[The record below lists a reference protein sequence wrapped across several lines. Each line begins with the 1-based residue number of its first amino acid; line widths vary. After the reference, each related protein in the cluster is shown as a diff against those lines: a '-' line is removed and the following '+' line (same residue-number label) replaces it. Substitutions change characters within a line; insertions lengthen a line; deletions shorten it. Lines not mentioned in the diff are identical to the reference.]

1 MRISTQQL
9 FQQGV
14 SQILDNQSAA
24 TRIRAQI
31 GSGKRLL
38 SPADDPAAAAQVLDI
53 ARLQELTAQFQSNA
67 DLATQ
72 RLDNEETVLATT
84 VTSVQRVRE
93 LALQGRN
100 TVLSA
105 DDRQFLA
112 AEVRERLKELIALG
126 NTVDGNGDYLFAGNK
141 AKTLPFVQDATSGDV
156 TYNGDQGSRLIE
168 VGPGRTI
175 ADADPGDAIF
185 MAVRNGNGTY
195 ATSANTGNTGTGII
209 VPGGVTNP
217 SAYVPDNYRIVF
229 TSATTFDVID
239 DTTAATLV
247 AGVTYT
253 DGAAITSIPGIS
265 LSITGAP
272 ATGDEFNIDP
282 SANQS
287 VFTTVDRL
295 ADALER
301 TLGSP
306 SATALFADD
315 VNRSLSDLDE
325 AIEKLLEV
333 RASVG
338 ARAKAIETQKQVNED
353 VNVQLA
359 TLRSSLEDANV
370 VEAASQLNLQLATLQ
385 AAGQA
390 FARTQGLSLFDFLS

>member
-315 VNRSLSDLDE
+315 VNRSLSDLDQ